1 MAPLIALLRLEPNGR
16 MGAQVTAVGCLVAP
30 THYSSEHNL
39 CTYML
44 HHDSTAKA
52 LFAGFRSRNEL
63 PRVLRPF
70 VGSNSEGNHF
80 CLCRPSDVC
89 ASGEL
94 CGNAARLT
102 VTVRVQW
109 HRQVSCA
116 RAAL

>member
-52 LFAGFRSRNEL
+52 LFAGFRTRNGAL
-63 PRVLRPF
+63 LYACFRGV
-70 VGSNSEGNHF
+70 
-80 CLCRPSDVC
+80 
-89 ASGEL
+89 
-94 CGNAARLT
+94 NAGGPCDL
-102 VTVRVQW
+102 
-109 HRQVSCA
+109 
-116 RAAL
+116 